1 MIKFLAFLL
10 FLPLTSIAEEK
21 NLEQCINDAMEQS
34 TSKAYF
40 ACLNKFEIESEAD
53 CNSHYQTFYNYTE
66 VVASKMCRELTVR
79 LDIEVFMEDR
89 PKDYFDMFNKDIE
102 GDLGLQSF
110 GCRVPKTE
118 EGLDAYNAEVFTYD
132 GTPLVN
138 DPEIVSQEWFILKA
152 IVHVLEDVGFAEVN
166 FGETIWPETDYR
178 FFTNV
183 YKVDGNRHIGAVDAN
198 SNSIYVGGTDKGFK
212 GRGWVIN
219 SETNTLSIFMDNLE
233 IGFYSECKW
242 SDLTVNQLRQTD

>member
-1 MIKFLAFLL
+1 
-10 FLPLTSIAEEK
+10 
-21 NLEQCINDAMEQS
+21 
-34 TSKAYF
+34 
-40 ACLNKFEIESEAD
+40 
-53 CNSHYQTFYNYTE
+53 
-66 VVASKMCRELTVR
+66 
-79 LDIEVFMEDR
+79 
-89 PKDYFDMFNKDIE
+89 
-102 GDLGLQSF
+102 
-110 GCRVPKTE
+110 
-118 EGLDAYNAEVFTYD
+118 EVFTYD

-212 GRGWVIN
+212 GRGWIIN

-242 SDLTVNQLRQTD
+242 SDLTVNQLRPTD